1 MKLILERWT
10 RFINEQKEDVLFP
23 DWLLGKLDRVHGKP
37 GQGSVFAMP
46 TEQVAAK
53 VKDIV
58 TNEPNLD
65 KIANTSG
72 VISKTIPNIGYDLV
86 AKVVNNKP
94 VDQSGKEITGEIKTV
109 EKEEGREK
117 IKVKAVVTDRP
128 LSDFSTDQL
137 TVIVRPMKGEDEKS
151 IPGKYIILSAF
162 PGVTATDRRA
172 SEWGDDFVVVIPK

>member
-1 MKLILERWT
+1 MKLILERWSH
-10 RFINEQKEDVLFP
+10 FINEQKEDVLFP

-37 GQGSVFAMP
+37 GQGSVFNMP
-46 TEQVAAK
+46 SEQVAEK
-53 VKDIV
+53 VKDIIA
-58 TNEPNLD
+58 NEPDLD

-72 VISKTIPNIGYDLV
+72 VVSKTIPNIGYDLV
-86 AKVVNNKP
+86 AKVVNGKP
-94 VDQSGKEITGEIKTV
+94 VDTKGEEITGEITTV

-117 IKVKAVVTDRP
+117 VKVKAVVTDRP
-128 LSDFSTDQL
+128 LSDFATDQL
-137 TVIVRPMKGEDEKS
+137 TVIVRPMKSEDGNP